1 MNGDADAARELDRLR
16 TELLEFVVDALGER
30 MANGDYAELSDR
42 LVEAIDRRVDQAV
55 AARLA
60 DTDWPD
66 PDRFVDEVL
75 AAAGGRAGEIDPA
88 RSTRRTSAAPRRGR
102 PSNLQLGLIML
113 AAVVLTAAATYFV
126 LQGWSGG
133 TTTTNVAAPIAP
145 DPVVYDA
152 NGMRIETGNV
162 AAGNA
167 AQGTVIPPPANAAQ
181 NAQGPTP

>member
-1 MNGDADAARELDRLR
+1 MNGDSDAARELDRLR

-66 PDRFVDEVL
+66 PDRFVDDML
-75 AAAGGRAGEIDPA
+75 AAAGRAGDGEPVRSA
-88 RSTRRTSAAPRRGR
+88 RRTGATATRRRLTPLHIA
-102 PSNLQLGLIML
+102 LLMLG
-113 AAVVLTAAATYFV
+113 AVILTAAVTYFV
-126 LQGWSGG
+126 LQTWSG
-133 TTTTNVAAPIAP
+133 TTTTNVVAPIAP
-145 DPVVYDA
+145 DPVVYDD
-152 NGMRIETGNV
+152 NGLQIEPGNATGNV
-162 AAGNA
+162 ATPA
-167 AQGTVIPPPANAAQ
+167 PANTAQ

>member
-1 MNGDADAARELDRLR
+1 MNGDAEAARELDRLR

-75 AAAGGRAGEIDPA
+75 AAAGGRAGDGEAVRSSRRPAPA
-88 RSTRRTSAAPRRGR
+88 RRGGMT
-102 PSNLQLGLIML
+102 PLKIGLLMLG
-113 AAVVLTAAATYFV
+113 AVILTAAATYLV
-126 LQGWSGG
+126 LQIWSGP
-133 TTTTNVAAPIAP
+133 TTTNVVAPIAP
-145 DPVVYDA
+145 DPVFYDA
-152 NGMRIETGNV
+152 NGILIDP
-162 AAGNA
+162 GNA
-167 AQGTVIPPPANAAQ
+167 ATGNIAAPPPAAPAAAADAAR
-181 NAQGPTP
+181 NAQGPNP

>member
-1 MNGDADAARELDRLR
+1 MDDDAEVARELDRLR
-16 TELLEFVVDALGER
+16 GELLEFVVDALGER
-30 MANGDYAELSDR
+30 MANGEYAELSER

-75 AAAGGRAGEIDPA
+75 ASAAGRAGEGETV
-88 RSTRRTSAAPRRGR
+88 RTTRRPATAARKGGL
-102 PSNLQLGLIML
+102 STVQL
-113 AAVVLTAAATYFV
+113 AVLMVGAVLLTALATYFV
-126 LQGWSGG
+126 LQSWSG

-152 NGMRIETGNV
+152 NGVQIQPGNT
-162 AAGNA
+162 ASPAPPATGNA
-167 AQGTVIPPPANAAQ
+167 AQNVA
-181 NAQGPTP
+181 GPTP

>member
-1 MNGDADAARELDRLR
+1 MNGDAEAARELDRLR

-30 MANGDYAELSDR
+30 MANGDYAELSER

-66 PDRFVDEVL
+66 PDRFVDDVL
-75 AAAGGRAGEIDPA
+75 AAASGRASDSEP
-88 RSTRRTSAAPRRGR
+88 RTRRPAAAPRRGR
-102 PSNLQLGLIML
+102 LTPLHIGLLMLG
-113 AAVVLTAAATYFV
+113 AVILTAAATYFV
-126 LQGWSGG
+126 LQVWSGP
-133 TTTTNVAAPIAP
+133 TTTNVTAPIAP

-152 NGMRIETGNV
+152 NGMQIDPGNA
-162 AAGNA
+162 AAGNMTA
-167 AQGTVIPPPANAAQ
+167 PPANTAQ

>member
-16 TELLEFVVDALGER
+16 TELLEFVVDAIGER

-66 PDRFVDEVL
+66 PDRFVDDVL
-75 AAAGGRAGEIDPA
+75 AAAAGRGGDVEASRPA
-88 RSTRRTSAAPRRGR
+88 RRPGAAPRRGR
-102 PSNLQLGLIML
+102 LTPLHIGLLMLG
-113 AAVVLTAAATYFV
+113 AVILTAAATYFV
-126 LQGWSGG
+126 LQIWSGP
-133 TTTTNVAAPIAP
+133 TTTNVVAPIAP

-152 NGMRIETGNV
+152 NGVQIDPGNAAAANV
-162 AAGNA
+162 AA
-167 AQGTVIPPPANAAQ
+167 PPPANAVQ
-181 NAQGPTP
+181 DAQGPTP

>member
-16 TELLEFVVDALGER
+16 TELLEFVVDSVGER
-30 MANGDYAELSDR
+30 MANGDYAELSER

-66 PDRFVDEVL
+66 PDRFVDDVL
-75 AAAGGRAGEIDPA
+75 AAAAGRSGDIEASRRARGPA
-88 RSTRRTSAAPRRGR
+88 SGSRRRRLTPTHIG
-102 PSNLQLGLIML
+102 LLMLG
-113 AAVVLTAAATYFV
+113 AVILTAAVTYFV
-126 LQGWSGG
+126 LQIWSG
-133 TTTTNVAAPIAP
+133 TTTTNVVAPIAP

-152 NGMRIETGNV
+152 NGIQFDPGNSATGNFS
-162 AAGNA
+162 A
-167 AQGTVIPPPANAAQ
+167 PPPASATQ

>member
-1 MNGDADAARELDRLR
+1 MNGDAEAARELDRLR

-75 AAAGGRAGEIDPA
+75 AAAGGRAGDDA
-88 RSTRRTSAAPRRGR
+88 AVRSTRRPAPARRGGLT
-102 PSNLQLGLIML
+102 PLQIGLLMLG
-113 AAVVLTAAATYFV
+113 AVILTAAATYLV
-126 LQGWSGG
+126 LQIWSGP
-133 TTTTNVAAPIAP
+133 TTTNVAAPIAP
-145 DPVVYDA
+145 DPVFYDA
-152 NGMRIETGNV
+152 NGMQIDP
-162 AAGNA
+162 GNA
-167 AQGTVIPPPANAAQ
+167 ATGNMATPPAASTQ